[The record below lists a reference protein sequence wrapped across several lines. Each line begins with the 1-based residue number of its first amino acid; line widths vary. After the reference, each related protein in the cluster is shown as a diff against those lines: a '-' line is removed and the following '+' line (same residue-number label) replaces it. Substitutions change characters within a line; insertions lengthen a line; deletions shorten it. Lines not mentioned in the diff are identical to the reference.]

1 MDRHLWN
8 VLSDLLSAS
17 TLSAGHVA
25 ARAMVIYAAAVAI
38 MRIGD
43 RRFLGQNAAF
53 DVIFGVIIGSV
64 FARGINGSAPIGA
77 TLVGALVIVV
87 LHWVLASVAFYS
99 DGFGTVLKGAEQ
111 VLIRD
116 GQLQW
121 RAMRS
126 ANITERDLVAALH
139 VNGKV
144 AKVSD
149 VALARLERSG
159 EISVL
164 TARPRFVHEVSV
176 EPGVQRIRIEI

>member
-8 VLSDLLSAS
+8 VLGDLLSPDTFSAS
-17 TLSAGHVA
+17 HVA

-53 DVIFGVIIGSV
+53 DVVFGVIIGSV

-77 TLVGALVIVV
+77 TLVGALVIVA
-87 LHWVLASVAFYS
+87 LHWFLASAAFYS
-99 DGFGTVLKGAEQ
+99 DGFGTVLKGGEK
-111 VLIRD
+111 VLVRD

-126 ANITERDLVAALH
+126 ANITERDLMAALH
-139 VNGKV
+139 VNGRVSKV
-144 AKVSD
+144 ED

-164 TARPRFVHEVSV
+164 PAPPRLVHEVSV
-176 EPGVQRIRIEI
+176 EPGVQTIRIEI